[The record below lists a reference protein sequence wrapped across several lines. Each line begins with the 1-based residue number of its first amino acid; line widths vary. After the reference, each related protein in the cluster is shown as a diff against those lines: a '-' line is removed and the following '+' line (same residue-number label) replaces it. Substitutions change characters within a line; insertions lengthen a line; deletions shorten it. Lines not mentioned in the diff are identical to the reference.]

1 MKILSSISLLCF
13 LSIFNLSAQTK
24 DPNFEDK
31 FMDADEKFSAVYQDG
46 KSEAIAYAKGG
57 YADAIPGLL
66 ALYKEDPTN
75 CNLAFKLGVCYRNS
89 RQLRSQAIPYFSA
102 ATVSVSPGYKG
113 SSYKERRAPLIAYQ
127 YLGDAYHLEYKF
139 DKAIEAYEK
148 FITVMADDKSTD
160 KASVEET
167 NRKIQMCKTGKKLMA
182 TPDHVKIENLGANIN
197 SSYADYAPVL
207 TADQKTL
214 IFTSRRKETT
224 GGKMDDL
231 GNYFE
236 DIYMSNKTSTG
247 WDKAVGIGPPI
258 NTEFN
263 EATVGISP
271 DGQTILI
278 YKDDNGDGNI
288 YSTTLSGDVWG
299 TPVKLNDNINSKYWE
314 PSAYISADGST
325 MYFISNRPGGY
336 GGRDMYM
343 SKLVDGDWGKAVNM
357 GPTINT
363 PYDEDSPFIHADGVT
378 LSFSSN
384 GHNTMGGFDIFTSIM
399 APDGTWPEPVNA
411 GYPIN
416 TTDDDVFY
424 LVTPNSKKAY
434 FTSFR
439 EGGLGEKDIFTVTYL
454 DKKETALTL
463 VQGTVLYND
472 TKPAKDVVITVTD
485 NANGKLIGTYYPNSK
500 TGKFLYI
507 LTPGKNYN
515 ITYET
520 PGHLFYS
527 DNIDIPKDSK
537 YYETYKSISLVP
549 LVVGN
554 KMTLKNIFFD
564 FDKATL
570 RTESTVEINN
580 LLKLLKTN
588 PSMKV
593 EISGYT
599 DDKGTD
605 AYNQKLSEDRAQ
617 AVVDK
622 LVQSGV
628 NKARLTSKGYGKR
641 MPAAHN
647 EKPDGEDD
655 PDGRQLNRRVELKI
669 TEL

>member
-1 MKILSSISLLCF
+1 MKIFGTTTLACL
-13 LSIFNLSAQTK
+13 LSICTLTAQTK
-24 DPNFEDK
+24 DPDFEK
-31 FMDADEKFSAVYQDG
+31 KFSIAEEPFSKVYQDG
-46 KSEAIAYAKGG
+46 KSESTTYAKGG
-57 YADAIPGLL
+57 YADAIPALQS
-66 ALYKEDPTN
+66 LYKEDPTN

-89 RQLRSQAIPYFSA
+89 RQLRKQAIPYFTA
-102 ATVSVSPGYKG
+102 AVVSVSDEYKG
-113 SSYKERRAPLIAYQ
+113 SSYKERKAPLIAYQ
-127 YLGDAYHLEYKF
+127 YLGDAYHLDYKF
-139 DKAIEAYEK
+139 DKAIIAYEK
-148 FITVMADDKSTD
+148 FINVMAENKSTD
-160 KASVEET
+160 KVLVAET
-167 NRKIQMCKTGKKLMA
+167 NRKIEMCKTGQRLMA
-182 TPDHVKIENLGANIN
+182 TPDKVKIENLGATIN
-197 SSYADYAPVL
+197 SPYADYSPVL
-207 TADQKTL
+207 TADQKIL
-214 IFTSRRKETT
+214 MFTSRRKETT
-224 GGKMDDL
+224 GGQKDDL

-247 WDKAVGIGPPI
+247 WSKAEGIGAPI

-288 YSTTLSGDVWG
+288 YSTSLNGDVWS
-299 TPVKLNDNINSKYWE
+299 TPKKLNDNINSKDWE
-314 PSAYISADGST
+314 PSAFISADGST
-325 MYFISNRPGGY
+325 LYFISNRSGGY
-336 GGRDMYM
+336 GGRDMYV

-363 PYDEDSPFIHADGVT
+363 PFDEDCPFIHADGVT

-399 APDGTWPEPVNA
+399 AEDGNWSVPANA

-424 LVTPNSKKAY
+424 VVTPNSKKAY

-439 EGGLGEKDIFTVTYL
+439 EGGLGEKDIFIVTYL

-485 NANGKLIGTYYPNSK
+485 NANGKLIGTFYPNSK

-507 LTPGKNYN
+507 LTPGRNYN

-520 PGHLFYS
+520 PGHLYYS
-527 DNIDIPKDSK
+527 DNINIPKNSK
-537 YYETYKSISLVP
+537 YFETYKSISLMP

-554 KMTLKNIFFD
+554 KITLNNIFFD

-570 RTESTVEINN
+570 RQESTVEINN
-580 LLKLLKTN
+580 LLRLMKNN
-588 PSMKV
+588 PTMKV

-605 AYNQKLSEDRAQ
+605 AYNQKLSEERAQ

-622 LVQSGV
+622 LIQNGV
-628 NKARLTSKGYGKR
+628 NISRLKAKGYGKT
-641 MPAAHN
+641 MPAAKN
-647 EKPDGEDD
+647 EKSNGEDD

-669 TEL
+669 IAL